1 MQSRSAM
8 SEQRTIF
15 GTEEVHI
22 SNLKS
27 LTYRL
32 LDKTPFLAECQH
44 AHLVALQLAKN
55 MNVGVVSTEETITM
69 KKSTYNWIVQNIPN
83 IERYIRDYNEEHQR
97 GGGRGYRVPI
107 ESSEDIL

>member
-1 MQSRSAM
+1 M

-15 GTEEVHI
+15 GTEELHI

-27 LTYRL
+27 LTYQL
-32 LDKTPFLAECQH
+32 LDRTPFLAEGQH

-69 KKSTYNWIVQNIPN
+69 RKSTYNWIVQNIPN
-83 IERYIRDYNEEHQR
+83 IERYIRDYNEEHKS
-97 GGGRGYRVPI
+97 GGGPSYRVPI
-107 ESSEDIL
+107 ESSDDIL

>member
-1 MQSRSAM
+1 M

-32 LDKTPFLAECQH
+32 LENSPFLAECQH

-69 KKSTYNWIVQNIPN
+69 RKSTYNWIVQNIPN
-83 IERYIRDYNEEHQR
+83 IERYIRDYNEEHKS
-97 GGGRGYRVPI
+97 GGGPSYHVPI
-107 ESSEDIL
+107 KSSDDIL

>member
-15 GTEEVHI
+15 GTEELHI

-27 LTYRL
+27 LTYQL
-32 LDKTPFLAECQH
+32 LDRTPFLAEGQH

-69 KKSTYNWIVQNIPN
+69 RKSTYNWIVQNIPN
-83 IERYIRDYNEEHQR
+83 IERYIRDYNEEHQGSGKR
-97 GGGRGYRVPI
+97 YHVPI
-107 ESSEDIL
+107 ESSDDIL